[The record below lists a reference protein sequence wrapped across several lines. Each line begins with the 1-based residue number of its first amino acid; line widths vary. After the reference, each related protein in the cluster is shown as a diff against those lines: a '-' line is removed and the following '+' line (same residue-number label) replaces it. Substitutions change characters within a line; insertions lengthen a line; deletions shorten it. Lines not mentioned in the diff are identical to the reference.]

1 MADAIVMQRWSE
13 LLKKQRREMLIE
25 HLLFTTGVTTLVA
38 ESGGGKTTKAMAV
51 AMTVATGGMWGDK
64 RAVARPVFWVAGEG
78 QYDLSPMYEGW
89 MGCHPGCVEPA
100 GGFYEEPIELANEAE
115 TDKLIKTLD
124 GLPPALI
131 ITDALSDMIGGGDES
146 SARDM
151 NRVYR
156 NVWRVVQ
163 SRGAAFLIPHHS
175 GWDNERERGS
185 TVIRAK
191 SDIVVKIKSF
201 DPVAGV
207 MGLGHLKRRG
217 GAKLKDFYLASRLI
231 SVAGYPEPI
240 PVIMGPQSTAD
251 AILSIPFGE
260 SDEANARKL
269 VKETMLVHFPE
280 GATHKELKE
289 KSGMSGGTW
298 QRAFDLARDQGW
310 INGGGGRGMKWSVNA
325 DAIGKGLVLTTT
337 TLGSVPLPP
346 PRGGGVGGTDD
357 PNLPGSEGTDQVLVP
372 MPGCIQPTPQP
383 NDEEAAR
390 VLEAAKKALDKY
402 H

>member
-1 MADAIVMQRWSE
+1 MADDIVMQQWSE

-251 AILSIPFGE
+251 AILSMPIGE

-298 QRAFDLARDQGW
+298 QRAFDLARDQG
-310 INGGGGRGMKWSVNA
+310 
-325 DAIGKGLVLTTT
+325 
-337 TLGSVPLPP
+337 
-346 PRGGGVGGTDD
+346 
-357 PNLPGSEGTDQVLVP
+357 
-372 MPGCIQPTPQP
+372 
-383 NDEEAAR
+383 
-390 VLEAAKKALDKY
+390 
-402 H
+402 